1 MRSDGAL
8 STFGGGT
15 SVRKEFVMRSI
26 QGRFITEH
34 SSGGGAPFIL
44 TKLLSGFLKPKK
56 LNILA
61 SFLFSW

>member
-1 MRSDGAL
+1 MQ
-8 STFGGGT
+8 
-15 SVRKEFVMRSI
+15 SI

-44 TKLLSGFLKPKK
+44 TKLLSGVLKPKK
-56 LNILA
+56 LNIPA